1 MDAYTN
7 YIMGL
12 TDARVGELRREAAE
26 YALSRSAR
34 EARPSWWS
42 RARNA
47 LRRPPV
53 PVVEPLATLSLATS
67 VVEGEELRR
76 SA

>member
-7 YIMGL
+7 YIMRL
-12 TDARVGELRREAAE
+12 NDARVGELRREAAE
-26 YALSRSAR
+26 YAMSRSAGN
-34 EARPSWWS
+34 ARPSWWN

-53 PVVEPLATLSLATS
+53 PVVEPLATLSLDTM
-67 VVEGEELRR
+67 VEGEELRR